1 MTHWATEQQTRL
13 SGLMK
18 DPLVTISYWC
28 SDQHGYPANGG
39 SSEPVYSGLIQ
50 EISGPL
56 EICTSKALHA
66 TTFPHKWK
74 GCRVWIVALFGE
86 VQKEGDKLGALK
98 REILGEILPNE
109 CLDDSIG
116 VRIGRKD
123 LSGADLSGA
132 DLSGAHLRGAYLNG
146 ANLSKADLSGA
157 NLRVADLSRANLSG
171 ADLSGADLSG
181 AYLSGA
187 NLRVADLSR
196 ANLSG
201 ADLSGANL
209 DGVYLSRADLSRANL
224 SGADLSGAYLS
235 GTYLSGTDFGS
246 SNRPNWLPEKYIV
259 HNCII
264 ILST

>member
-13 SGLMK
+13 SDLMK

-56 EICTSKALHA
+56 EICTPNALHA

-123 LSGADLSGA
+123 LSGADLRGANLIRANLIGADLRGAYLSRAYLSGA
-132 DLSGAHLRGAYLNG
+132 DLRGADLRGANLSGAHLSGADLRVANLDG
-146 ANLSKADLSGA
+146 ANLSRAY
-157 NLRVADLSRANLSG
+157 LRV
-171 ADLSGADLSG
+171 
-181 AYLSGA
+181 
-187 NLRVADLSR
+187 
-196 ANLSG
+196 
-201 ADLSGANL
+201 ANL
-209 DGVYLSRADLSRANL
+209 DGANLSRA
-224 SGADLSGAYLS
+224 YLS
-235 GTYLSGTDFGS
+235 EV
-246 SNRPNWLPEKYIV
+246 PE
-259 HNCII
+259 
-264 ILST
+264 

>member
-1 MTHWATEQQTRL
+1 MTHWTTEQQTRL

-18 DPLVTISYWC
+18 DPLVTISYWG

-39 SSEPVYSGLIQ
+39 SSEPVYAGFIQ

-56 EICTSKALHA
+56 EICTPNALHA

-123 LSGADLSGA
+123 LSGANLSGA
-132 DLSGAHLRGAYLNG
+132 DLRGAYLSGADLNG
-146 ANLSKADLSGA
+146 ANLSRAYLSRAYLSGADLRGA
-157 NLRVADLSRANLSG
+157 NLRG

-181 AYLSGA
+181 AYLS
-187 NLRVADLSR
+187 R
-196 ANLSG
+196 AYLSG

-209 DGVYLSRADLSRANL
+209 SRANL
-224 SGADLSGAYLS
+224 SGAHLSGANLDGANLSRAYLS
-235 GTYLSGTDFGS
+235 EV
-246 SNRPNWLPEKYIV
+246 PE
-259 HNCII
+259 
-264 ILST
+264 

>member
-1 MTHWATEQQTRL
+1 MTHWTTEQQTRL
-13 SGLMK
+13 SDLMK

-39 SSEPVYSGLIQ
+39 SSEPVYAGFIQ

-56 EICTSKALHA
+56 EICTPNALHA

-123 LSGADLSGA
+123 LSGANLSGA
-132 DLSGAHLRGAYLNG
+132 NLSGAHLSGADLNG
-146 ANLSKADLSGA
+146 ANLSRAYLSRAYLSGA
-157 NLRVADLSRANLSG
+157 DLRGANLIRANLIGADLRGAYLSRAYLSGADLRGADLRGANLSG
-171 ADLSGADLSG
+171 AHLSGADL
-181 AYLSGA
+181 
-187 NLRVADLSR
+187 RV
-196 ANLSG
+196 
-201 ADLSGANL
+201 ANL
-209 DGVYLSRADLSRANL
+209 DGANLSRAYLRVANLDGANLSRA
-224 SGADLSGAYLS
+224 YLS
-235 GTYLSGTDFGS
+235 EV
-246 SNRPNWLPEKYIV
+246 PE
-259 HNCII
+259 
-264 ILST
+264 